1 VPDASNSK
9 LIRGQPICYLP
20 ASIMA
25 RLKGSR
31 EVVRK
36 RINAQKQLT
45 ADRVQ
50 KNQIDTSVCVARSD
64 DD

>member
-1 VPDASNSK
+1 
-9 LIRGQPICYLP
+9 
-20 ASIMA
+20 MA

-45 ADRVQ
+45 ADRMQ

>member
-36 RINAQKQLT
+36 RINAHGI
-45 ADRVQ
+45 AAA
-50 KNQIDTSVCVARSD
+50 TSKFGGILKAKYWEIIC
-64 DD
+64 